1 MSNPEIFVSF
11 RLPTELTGLLD
22 MPLDVHLGD
31 GGPPALDAAQRER
44 VRAIVTNG
52 IKGADAALINQFPKL
67 ELIASL
73 GIGLDAI
80 DLETARRRGIV
91 VTNTPGVNADDVAD
105 LAMAM
110 LIDRLRN
117 IRTANRFLLDGQWN
131 SGPFPLARSLYGKTI
146 GIVGLGAIGRAV
158 ARRAEA
164 HRLGIRWTG
173 PRPKPDVPY
182 EYVPDLVQLARD
194 CDVLLVS
201 CAGGPDT
208 RHLINAPVL
217 AALGP
222 EGLLINVSRGAIV
235 DTPALIRALQS
246 GQIAGAALD
255 VYENQ
260 PDVPAEL
267 LLMEQVLLTP
277 HLGSA
282 TKETRARM
290 GAMVLKCLADYF
302 AGRTPQHRVV

>member
-1 MSNPEIFVSF
+1 MSNPEIFVAF
-11 RLPTELTGLLD
+11 RLPTELSGLLD
-22 MPLDVHLGD
+22 MPLVVHQGD
-31 GGPPALDAAQRER
+31 GGPPTLDAAQCEG

-52 IKGADAALINQFPKL
+52 IKGADAALIGLFPNL

-80 DLETARRRGIV
+80 DLDAARRRGV
-91 VTNTPGVNADDVAD
+91 AVTNTPGVNADDVAD

-117 IRTANRFLLDGQWN
+117 IRTANRFLLAGQWH

-146 GIVGLGAIGRAV
+146 GIVGLGAIGRAI

-164 HRLGIRWTG
+164 HRLRIQWTG
-173 PRPKPDVPY
+173 PRPKADAPY
-182 EYVPDLVQLARD
+182 EYVPDLEQLARE
-194 CDVLLVS
+194 CDVLVVC
-201 CAGGPDT
+201 CAGGPAT

-217 AALGP
+217 AGLGS
-222 EGLLINVSRGAIV
+222 EGILINVARGAIV
-235 DTPALIRALQS
+235 DTGALIRALQS

-260 PDVPAEL
+260 PQVPPEL
-267 LLMEQVLLTP
+267 MAMEQVLLTP

-290 GAMVLKCLADYF
+290 GAMVIKSLADHF
-302 AGRTPQHRVV
+302 AGRPLQHRVV

>member
-1 MSNPEIFVSF
+1 MPNAEIFVSF
-11 RLPTELTGLLD
+11 RLPTELSGLLD
-22 MPLDVHLGD
+22 MPIVVHQGD
-31 GGPPALDAAQRER
+31 GGPPALDSSQREG

-52 IKGADAALINQFPKL
+52 IKGADAALIGLFPKL

-80 DLETARRRGIV
+80 DLDAARLRGV
-91 VTNTPGVNADDVAD
+91 AVTNTPGVNADDVAD

-117 IRTANRFLLDGQWN
+117 IRTANRFLLAGQWS
-131 SGPFPLARSLYGKTI
+131 SGPFPLARSLYAKTI

-164 HRLGIRWTG
+164 HRLRIKWTG
-173 PRPKPDVPY
+173 PRPKADAPY
-182 EYVPDLVQLARD
+182 EYVADLEQLARE
-194 CDVLLVS
+194 CDVLVVS
-201 CAGGPDT
+201 CAGGPTT
-208 RHLINAPVL
+208 RHLINGPVL
-217 AALGP
+217 AALGT
-222 EGLLINVSRGAIV
+222 EGILINVARGAIV
-235 DTPALIRALQS
+235 DTEALIRALQS

-260 PDVPAEL
+260 PQVPPEL
-267 LLMEQVLLTP
+267 MALEQVLLTP

-290 GAMVLKCLADYF
+290 GAMVIKSLTDHF
-302 AGRTPQHRVV
+302 AGRPLQHRVV

>member
-1 MSNPEIFVSF
+1 MSNPEIFLSF

-22 MPLDVHLGD
+22 MPLIVHLGD
-31 GGPPALDAAQRER
+31 GGPPALDAGQRER
-44 VRAIVTNG
+44 VRALVTNG
-52 IKGADAALINQFPKL
+52 IKGADEALIAQFPRL

-80 DLETARRRGIV
+80 DLEAARRRGV
-91 VTNTPGVNADDVAD
+91 AVTNTPGVNADDVAD

-117 IRTANRFLLDGQWN
+117 IRTGNRFLLAGKWLD
-131 SGPFPLARSLYGKTI
+131 GPFPLARSLYGKTL

-164 HRLGIRWTG
+164 HRLRIKWTG
-173 PRPKPDVPY
+173 PHPKADTPH
-182 EYVPDLVQLARD
+182 EYVPDLEQLARE

-201 CAGGPDT
+201 CAGGPAT

-222 EGLLINVSRGAIV
+222 EGILINVARGAIV
-235 DTPALIRALQS
+235 DTEALIRALQS
-246 GQIAGAALD
+246 GQIAAAALD
-255 VYENQ
+255 VYEEQ
-260 PDVPAEL
+260 PQVPAALLEL
-267 LLMEQVLLTP
+267 EQVLLTP

-282 TKETRARM
+282 TRETRARM
-290 GAMVLKCLADYF
+290 GAMVIKSLTDHF
-302 AGRTPQHRVV
+302 AGRPLQHRVA